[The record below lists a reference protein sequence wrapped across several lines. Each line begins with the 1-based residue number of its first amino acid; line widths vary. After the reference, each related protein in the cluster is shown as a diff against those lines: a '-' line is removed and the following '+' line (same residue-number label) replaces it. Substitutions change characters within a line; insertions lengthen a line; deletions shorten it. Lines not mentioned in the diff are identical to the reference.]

1 MSGEKLL
8 LLKCSIKFVVLPLG
22 RVADEAAEL
31 QVMKTE
37 SDNWAVK
44 VLISAC
50 SPALLCP
57 RHRLIL
63 PHADIIIKLL
73 TNKEYDYK

>member
-8 LLKCSIKFVVLPLG
+8 LLKCSIKYVVLTLG
-22 RVADEAAEL
+22 RVAGEAAEL

-63 PHADIIIKLL
+63 PHVDSIVDIII
-73 TNKEYDYK
+73 NK

>member
-8 LLKCSIKFVVLPLG
+8 LLKCSIKFVVLTIS
-22 RVADEAAEL
+22 RVADEAEAAEL

-50 SPALLCP
+50 SPLSPAP
-57 RHRLIL
+57 AHTSTRR
-63 PHADIIIKLL
+63 
-73 TNKEYDYK
+73 DYY

>member
-8 LLKCSIKFVVLPLG
+8 LLKCSIKFVVLTIS

-44 VLISAC
+44 VLISAR

-57 RHRLIL
+57 QHRLIL
-63 PHADIIIKLL
+63 PYVDIIIMLL
-73 TNKEYDYK
+73 TNK